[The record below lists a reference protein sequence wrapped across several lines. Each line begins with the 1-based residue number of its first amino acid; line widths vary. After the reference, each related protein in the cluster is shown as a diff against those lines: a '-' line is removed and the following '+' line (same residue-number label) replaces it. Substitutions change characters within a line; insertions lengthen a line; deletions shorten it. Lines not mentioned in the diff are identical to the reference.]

1 MNAVPS
7 IPDLT
12 GRGAGAPA
20 PLRARRCVRHATR
33 EAVGR
38 CSACGGFFCRECISE
53 HGGRLVCASCLAKA
67 AVKAAEKA
75 GGAMAALWRGAV
87 VCAGL
92 LLLWVLF
99 QTLGGLLLDIPAD
112 VHDGT
117 IWRRPFGD

>member
-7 IPDLT
+7 IPEVA
-12 GRGAGAPA
+12 GRVAGAPG

-38 CSACGGFFCRECISE
+38 CSACGGFFCRECVSE

-67 AVKAAEKA
+67 AVKTEEKR
-75 GGAMAALWRGAV
+75 GGAMGAVWRGAV
-87 VCAGL
+87 FCAGL
-92 LLLWVLF
+92 LLLWFLF
-99 QTLGGLLLDIPAD
+99 QTLGGLLLGIPAD

>member
-1 MNAVPS
+1 MRTT
-7 IPDLT
+7 L
-12 GRGAGAPA
+12 
-20 PLRARRCVRHATR
+20 PL
-33 EAVGR
+33 
-38 CSACGGFFCRECISE
+38 F
-53 HGGRLVCASCLAKA
+53 LPKA
-67 AVKAAEKA
+67 AVKAEEKA